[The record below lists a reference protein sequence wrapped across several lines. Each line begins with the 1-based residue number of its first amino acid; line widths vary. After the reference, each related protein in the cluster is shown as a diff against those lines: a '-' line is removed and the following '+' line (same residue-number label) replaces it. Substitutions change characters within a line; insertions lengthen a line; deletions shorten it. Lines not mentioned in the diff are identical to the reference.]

1 MSRLEA
7 LSTDERGFTLIEL
20 LIVVAILGNL
30 LAIAV
35 PSYIQFK
42 DRASQRAASS
52 AVRTAIP
59 LAEQYYDEHGSSYT
73 GLDTKVGGVYTSL
86 TTYDPRVDV
95 TTVKVAVGGAS
106 YCIDKTVSIK
116 KASAT
121 RGAAA
126 LSKGKVTEGTNC

>member
-1 MSRLEA
+1 MSRFQE
-7 LSTDERGFTLIEL
+7 LSASEHGFTLIEL
-20 LIVVAILGNL
+20 MIVVAIIGNL

-35 PSYIQFK
+35 PSYIQLK

-52 AVRTAIP
+52 NVRAAIP
-59 LAEQYYDEHGSSYT
+59 SAEKYSDDHGSSYT
-73 GLDTKVGGVYTSL
+73 GMDVKVGGVYTAL
-86 TTYDPRVDV
+86 KAYDAGLDV
-95 TTVKVAVGGAS
+95 TTVKVAVGGLT

-126 LSKGKVTEGTNC
+126 LAKGKVTEGTVC